1 MAAQF
6 GRRLRKGAT
15 TTAVA
20 AVAVAALSASGAPG
34 ATLVTGS
41 DDPQATG
48 STPPPDDSAA
58 TGNSPYYTDLP
69 PLNTPDK
76 PGTSTNLPVTGSA
89 ESGIPASIL
98 AAYKK
103 AEQTVAGSDAAC
115 RLPWQLLAAIGK
127 VESGQA
133 RGGRVDANGTTFSPI
148 LGPVLDGRGFAMIK
162 DTDNGA
168 YDGDST
174 HDRAVGPMQ
183 FIPSTW
189 ATWGQDGNGDGRK
202 DPNNIYD
209 AALAAGRYLCAGSRD
224 LSLAADLD
232 RAVLSYNHSDAYLR
246 TVRSWFDYYKRGT
259 HEIPDGTG
267 TVPPGLGGGT
277 DRDPGSPSP
286 SPSPSGP
293 GKPTPGPSKPGDGGS
308 TSPTPEPTPPTKPA
322 ETLAGVENAGTG
334 PLTATAGDDFAE
346 RIKVRAKNKLGGPL
360 AKVSVTFTV
369 AGDTDAAFDGGK
381 KAVTLRTGADG
392 TVTAPVLKAG
402 EKAGKFTVRAVA
414 TGRSLPAVGY
424 RATVTGRPADAIAR
438 TDEKALTT
446 EAGTEFAHTVEVK
459 ATYKGAVAAGVAVTA
474 TMITDDEKPV
484 ENDKGPYFKDED
496 ADGKTVR
503 TLTDL
508 KTGADGT
515 LKLPKIYADGTAG
528 TYKLRLTTEGGA
540 TVVIELKVEAAGAT
554 GTPDPT
560 ETPEPSGTPGPSGTP
575 EPSKTPAPSGTP
587 TA

>member
-20 AVAVAALSASGAPG
+20 AAAVAALAASGAPD
-34 ATLVTGS
+34 ATLVTDSGDQQS
-41 DDPQATG
+41 TG
-48 STPPPDDSAA
+48 TTPAPDDSAA

-69 PLNTPDK
+69 PLNTPNK
-76 PGTSTNLPVTGSA
+76 PGTSTNLPITGSA

-103 AEQTVAGSDAAC
+103 AERTVADSDAAC

-232 RAVLSYNHSDAYLR
+232 RAVLSYNHSNAYLR
-246 TVRSWFDYYKRGT
+246 TVRSWFEYYNRGT

-267 TVPPGLGGGT
+267 AVPPGLGGGA
-277 DRDPGSPSP
+277 DRDSGPSP
-286 SPSPSGP
+286 SPSPSGSTEP
-293 GKPTPGPSKPGDGGS
+293 KPKPSPDPTKPGGGGT
-308 TSPTPEPTPPTKPA
+308 TSPTPPTTPPTTPPA
-322 ETLAGVENAGTG
+322 QTLASVENAGTG
-334 PLTATAGDDFAE
+334 TLSATAGDAFAE
-346 RIKVRAKNKLGGPL
+346 RIKVRARNSLGGPL
-360 AKVSVTFTV
+360 AKVSVTFTI

-402 EKAGKFTVRAVA
+402 EKAGKFAVRATA
-414 TGRSLPAVGY
+414 TGRSLPPVTY
-424 RATVTGRPADAIAR
+424 TATVTARQADEIAR
-438 TDEKALTT
+438 TGDKVLT
-446 EAGTEFAHTVEVK
+446 AAPGTEFADAVEVK
-459 ATYKGAVAAGVAVTA
+459 ATYRGAVAAGVAVTA
-474 TMITDDEKPV
+474 TMITDAEEPA
-484 ENDKGPYFKDED
+484 ENDKGPYFKD
-496 ADGKTVR
+496 ADDKPVR
-503 TLTDL
+503 TLAGL

-515 LKLPKIYADGTAG
+515 LKLPAIHADDNAG

-540 TVVIELKVEAAGAT
+540 TIVIELKVEA
-554 GTPDPT
+554 
-560 ETPEPSGTPGPSGTP
+560 PEA
-575 EPSKTPAPSGTP
+575 PA
-587 TA
+587 A

>member
-34 ATLVTGS
+34 IPLAGGS
-41 DDPQATG
+41 GDPQSTG
-48 STPPPDDSAA
+48 TTPPPDDDAA
-58 TGNSPYYTDLP
+58 TGNSPYYTELP
-69 PLNTPDK
+69 PLITPNK

-103 AEQTVAGSDAAC
+103 AEQSLASSDAAC

-127 VESGQA
+127 VESGHA

-148 LGPVLDGRGFAMIK
+148 LGPVLDGRGFALIK

-168 YDGDST
+168 YDGDAT

-209 AALAAGRYLCAGSRD
+209 AALAAGHYLCAGSRD
-224 LSLAADLD
+224 LSIAADLD

-246 TVRSWFDYYKRGT
+246 TVRSWFEYYKRGT

-267 TVPPGLGGGT
+267 VVPPGLGGT
-277 DRDPGSPSP
+277 DARPGSPNPSP
-286 SPSPSGP
+286 SPSPSGSAEP
-293 GKPTPGPSKPGDGGS
+293 GPKPSPAPSKPGGG
-308 TSPTPEPTPPTKPA
+308 TTTGPTPEPTPTPTPTPSP
-322 ETLAGVENAGTG
+322 TLAGVENAGTG
-334 PLTATAGDDFAE
+334 TLTATAGHTFTE
-346 RIKVRAKNKLGGPL
+346 RIKVRARNSLGGPL
-360 AKVSVTFTV
+360 ARVSVTFTI

-381 KAVTLRTGADG
+381 KAVTLLTTADG

-402 EKAGKFTVRAVA
+402 EKTGKFTVRAIA
-414 TGRSLPAVGY
+414 TGRSLPPVTYG
-424 RATVTGRPADAIAR
+424 ATVTARRADAIAR
-438 TDEKALTT
+438 TDDKALT
-446 EAGTEFAHTVEVK
+446 AAPGAEFADTVEVK
-459 ATYKGAVAAGVAVTA
+459 ATYKNAVADGVAVTA
-474 TMITDDEKPV
+474 TMITDAAEPA
-484 ENDKGPYFKDED
+484 ENDKGPYFKD

-503 TLTDL
+503 TLTNL
-508 KTGADGT
+508 RTGADGT

-540 TVVIELKVEAAGAT
+540 VIVIELEVEAPPA
-554 GTPDPT
+554 P
-560 ETPEPSGTPGPSGTP
+560 ETSPAPEASQSPEP
-575 EPSKTPAPSGTP
+575 PA
-587 TA
+587 A

>member
-34 ATLVTGS
+34 ATLVTDSGDQQS
-41 DDPQATG
+41 TG
-48 STPPPDDSAA
+48 TTPPPDDSAA

-69 PLNTPDK
+69 PLHTPNK

-103 AEQTVAGSDAAC
+103 AEQTVADTDAAC

-246 TVRSWFDYYKRGT
+246 TVRSWFDYYNRGT

-267 TVPPGLGGGT
+267 AVPPGLGGGT
-277 DRDPGSPSP
+277 DHGSGSPSP
-286 SPSPSGP
+286 SPSPSGTT
-293 GKPTPGPSKPGDGGS
+293 KPKPKPEPSPDPTKPGGGGS
-308 TSPTPEPTPPTKPA
+308 TGPTTPTTPPA
-322 ETLAGVENAGTG
+322 QTLAGVENAGTG
-334 PLTATAGDDFAE
+334 PLTATAGDAFAE
-346 RIKVRAKNKLGGPL
+346 RIKVRARNSLGGPL

-381 KAVTLRTGADG
+381 TAVTLLTAADG

-402 EKAGKFTVRAVA
+402 EKAGKFTVRATA
-414 TGRSLPAVGY
+414 TGRALPPVTY
-424 RATVTGRPADAIAR
+424 TATVTARQADAITR
-438 TDEKALTT
+438 TDDKALT
-446 EAGTEFAHTVEVK
+446 AAPGTEFADTVEVE
-459 ATYKGAVAAGVAVTA
+459 ATYKGALAAGVAVTA
-474 TMITDDEKPV
+474 TMITDAEEPA
-484 ENDKGPYFKDED
+484 ENDKGPYFKD
-496 ADGKTVR
+496 ADDKPVR
-503 TLTDL
+503 TLTEL

-515 LKLPKIYADGTAG
+515 LKLPRIYADDTVG

-540 TVVIELKVEAAGAT
+540 TIVIELKVEA
-554 GTPDPT
+554 
-560 ETPEPSGTPGPSGTP
+560 PEA
-575 EPSKTPAPSGTP
+575 PA
-587 TA
+587 A

>member
-20 AVAVAALSASGAPG
+20 AAVVAALSASGASG
-34 ATLVTGS
+34 TSLVTQSGDQQS
-41 DDPQATG
+41 SGT
-48 STPPPDDSAA
+48 TPPPDDSAA

-69 PLNTPDK
+69 PLNTPDR

-103 AEQTVAGSDAAC
+103 AEQALAADDAAC

-209 AALAAGRYLCAGSRD
+209 AALAAGHYLCAGSRD

-246 TVRSWFDYYKRGT
+246 TVRSWFDYYNRGT

-267 TVPPGLGGGT
+267 ALPPGLGGGA
-277 DRDPGSPSP
+277 DRDPDP
-286 SPSPSGP
+286 SPSPSGTH
-293 GKPTPGPSKPGDGGS
+293 KPKPSPDPSKPGDGGS
-308 TSPTPEPTPPTKPA
+308 TGPTKPTKPPTTPPTTPPA
-322 ETLAGVENAGTG
+322 QTLARVENAGTG
-334 PLTATAGDDFAE
+334 PLTATAGGEFAE
-346 RIKVRAKNKLGGPL
+346 RIKVRARNGLGGPL
-360 AKVSVTFTV
+360 AKASVTFTIV
-369 AGDTDAAFDGGK
+369 GDTDAAFDGGK
-381 KAVTLRTGADG
+381 KTVTLRTGTDG
-392 TVTAPVLKAG
+392 TVTAPVLEAG
-402 EKAGKFTVRAVA
+402 EKTGKFTVRATA
-414 TGRSLPAVGY
+414 TGRSLPSVTYA
-424 RATVTGRPADAIAR
+424 ATVTARQADAIAR
-438 TDEKALTT
+438 TDDKALT
-446 EAGTEFAHTVEVK
+446 AAPGTEFADTVEVE
-459 ATYKGAVAAGVAVTA
+459 ATYKDAVAAGVAVTA
-474 TMITDDEKPV
+474 TMITDADEPA
-484 ENDKGPYFKDED
+484 ENDKGPYFKD

-503 TLTDL
+503 TLTEL

-515 LKLPKIYADGTAG
+515 LKLPTIYADDTEGTF
-528 TYKLRLTTEGGA
+528 KLRLTTEGGA
-540 TVVIELKVEAAGAT
+540 TLVIELKVE
-554 GTPDPT
+554 
-560 ETPEPSGTPGPSGTP
+560 TPEASATPGTSPTP
-575 EPSKTPAPSGTP
+575 EASKTPGTP
-587 TA
+587 AD

>member
-41 DDPQATG
+41 GDPQATG

-69 PLNTPDK
+69 PLNTPNK

-267 TVPPGLGGGT
+267 AVPPGLGSGA
-277 DRDPGSPSP
+277 DRDSGSPSP

-293 GKPTPGPSKPGDGGS
+293 GKPTPSPGPSKPGGGGS
-308 TSPTPEPTPPTKPA
+308 TDPTPEPTPS
-322 ETLAGVENAGTG
+322 ETLAAVENAGTG
-334 PLTATAGDDFAE
+334 TLAATAGDAFAE
-346 RIKVRAKNKLGGPL
+346 RIKVRAKNSLGGPL

-402 EKAGKFTVRAVA
+402 EKAGKFTVRATA
-414 TGRSLPAVGY
+414 TGRSLPPVTYG
-424 RATVTGRPADAIAR
+424 ATVTARQADAIAR
-438 TDEKALTT
+438 TDDKALT
-446 EAGTEFAHTVEVK
+446 AAPGAEFADTVEVK
-459 ATYKGAVAAGVAVTA
+459 ATYKGKIASGVAVTA
-474 TMITDDEKPV
+474 TMITDAEKPA
-484 ENDKGPYFKDED
+484 ENDKGPCFKD

-503 TLTDL
+503 TLTGL

-515 LKLPKIYADGTAG
+515 LKLPAIYADGTAG

-540 TVVIELKVEAAGAT
+540 TVVIELKVEASEPSAT
-554 GTPDPT
+554 PDPSGTPDAS
-560 ETPEPSGTPGPSGTP
+560 ETPEPSGTP
-575 EPSKTPAPSGTP
+575 A
-587 TA
+587 A